1 MKASLIVSILLGLVA
16 FACADSCVRNL
27 YAYDPYYQSI
37 SLRDGFGGSTSQN
50 FRPYNRDSAI
60 SYSQYYKNQIT
71 LSPQGSDRASFYDLG
86 TNALFG
92 YRYNVSLIGGNTAY
106 SSIHVDTAGNIVY
119 ATSDVY
125 NTDDQKAFQ
134 AFGPEVTS
142 ALQSMQTSA
151 SFYPQVGHIYL
162 INTYSGQ
169 YSETYLTKMIVLDVS
184 PDNATVTIR
193 WDIIDATTSA
203 TRSSA
208 CFVSLDTS
216 PRTGSGSNPNASATP
231 LLAYNSRGLIIAFSV
246 IVPVI
251 FVMVVLLGVFV
262 LVLFKRLKQVT
273 GYSSYVTPMPKVDEK
288 KPLIQK

>member
-27 YAYDPYYQSI
+27 YAYDPYYESI
-37 SLRDGFGGSTSQN
+37 SLKDGFGGASSQN

-60 SYSQYYKNQIT
+60 SYSQYYKNKIT
-71 LSPQGSDRASFYDLG
+71 ISPQGGDRAAFYDLG

-92 YRYNVSLIGGNTAY
+92 SRFNVSLILGNTAY
-106 SSIHVDTAGNIVY
+106 SSIHVDTNGRIVY
-119 ATSDVY
+119 ANDDVY
-125 NTDDQKAFQ
+125 NKDDQKAFQ

-142 ALQSMQTSA
+142 PLQNMQSSP

-162 INTYSGQ
+162 INIYSSQ
-169 YSETYLTKMIVLDVS
+169 YGETYLTKMIVLDIS
-184 PDNATVTIR
+184 PNNATVTVR
-193 WDIIDATTSA
+193 WDIIDSTFSA

-208 CFVSLDTS
+208 CFVSLDTT
-216 PRTGSGSNPNASATP
+216 PPYGSNPDSAMEP
-231 LLAYNSRGLIIAFSV
+231 MLGYVDGGLIIAFSV
-246 IVPVI
+246 VVPVI

>member
-27 YAYDPYYQSI
+27 YANDPYYESI
-37 SLRDGFGGSTSQN
+37 SLKDGLAGSISKN
-50 FRPYNRDSAI
+50 FRSYNRDSAV
-60 SYSQYYKNQIT
+60 SYSQYYKSQIT
-71 LSPQGSDRASFYDLG
+71 LSPQGSDRAAFYDLG

-92 YRYNVSLIGGNTAY
+92 KRFNVSLILGNTAY
-106 SSIHVDTAGNIVY
+106 SSIHVDTTGRIVY

-125 NTDDQKAFQ
+125 NKDDQQAFQ
-134 AFGPEVTS
+134 PFGPEVTS
-142 ALQSMQTSA
+142 PLQNMQASI

-162 INTYSGQ
+162 INTYSGHG
-169 YSETYLTKMIVLDVS
+169 ETYLTKMLVLDIS
-184 PDNATVTIR
+184 PNNATVTIR
-193 WDIIDATTSA
+193 WDIIDSTLSA

-208 CFVSLDTS
+208 CFVSLDTD
-216 PRTGSGSNPNASATP
+216 PTGFGSNPDATP
-231 LLAYNSRGLIIAFSV
+231 MLGYVSSGLIIAFSV
-246 IVPVI
+246 IMPVI

-262 LVLFKRLKQVT
+262 LVLFKRLRQVT